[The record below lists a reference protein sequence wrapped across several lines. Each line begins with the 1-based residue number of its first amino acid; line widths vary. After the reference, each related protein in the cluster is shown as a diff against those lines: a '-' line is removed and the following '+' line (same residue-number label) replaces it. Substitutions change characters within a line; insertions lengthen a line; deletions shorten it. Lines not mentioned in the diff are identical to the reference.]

1 MYVPRLNH
9 ADKLAHSLF
18 LLILIA
24 CWGQVQALSTDKDK
38 PIEVEA
44 DAGELDDIK
53 NITVYTGDVI
63 VTRGSI
69 RMTGDKM
76 TVYYDKNDDIET
88 LIMDGKPATYRQLP
102 DNSKVYDEAEALRME
117 YYELRNLVI
126 LLRDAEVRQERYN
139 FSGERIEYDTELSQ
153 VKAWSDIDKNQ
164 HGGKSDKT
172 KKQERVKIIIK
183 PKQNEPV
190 PEPDKKT
197 E

>member
-1 MYVPRLNH
+1 MISML
-9 ADKLAHSLF
+9 
-18 LLILIA
+18 
-24 CWGQVQALSTDKDK
+24 CCGQVHALSTDKEK

-53 NITVYTGDVI
+53 NITIYTGDVI

-76 TVYYDKNDDIET
+76 TVYYDKDDNIET
-88 LIMDGKPATYRQLP
+88 LIMVGKPATYRQLP
-102 DNSKVYDEAEALRME
+102 DDSKVYDEAEALRME

-126 LLRDAEVRQERYN
+126 LLRNAEVRQERYD

-153 VKAWSDIDKNQ
+153 VKAWSDINKKQQGDKS
-164 HGGKSDKT
+164 GET

-183 PKQNEPV
+183 PKQNEPA
-190 PEPDKKT
+190 PESGDKT

>member
-1 MYVPRLNH
+1 ML
-9 ADKLAHSLF
+9 SMF
-18 LLILIA
+18 
-24 CWGQVQALSTDKDK
+24 CWGQVHALSTDKEK

-76 TVYYDKNDDIET
+76 TVYYDKDDNIET

-102 DNSKVYDEAEALRME
+102 DDSKVYDEAEALRME

-139 FSGERIEYDTELSQ
+139 FSGERIEYDTQLSQ
-153 VKAWSDIDKNQ
+153 VKAWSDINKKQPDSMS
-164 HGGKSDKT
+164 GET

-183 PKQNEPV
+183 PKQNEPAT
-190 PEPDKKT
+190 EPDKKT